1 MYKAII
7 FLIII
12 LLIIYFKR
20 DYLLKYMDNE
30 IENINELNN
39 KDKEINQLI
48 QYYSDF
54 SSEELIKKLE
64 VENLNKKKTKAIKIV
79 LNERQSPPPSSF

>member
-1 MYKAII
+1 
-7 FLIII
+7 
-12 LLIIYFKR
+12 
-20 DYLLKYMDNE
+20 MDNE

-54 SSEELIKKLE
+54 SSEEIIKKLE